1 MKGPKN
7 SAGVLLNWLNHLCL
21 VTIYSSFFF
30 LKKPTQKDTGGVTHL
45 DI

>member
-7 SAGVLLNWLNHLCL
+7 STGVLLNWLNHLCL
-21 VTIYSSFFF
+21 VTIYSFFF
-30 LKKPTQKDTGGVTHL
+30 FKPTQKDTEGVTHL

>member
-7 SAGVLLNWLNHLCL
+7 STGVLLNWLNHLCL
-21 VTIYSSFFF
+21 VTIYSFFF
-30 LKKPTQKDTGGVTHL
+30 KPTQKDTEGVTHL